1 MPVEIR
7 PQKVE
12 PVSASSL
19 TELIQNYFMDVY
31 NVCFRVLGR
40 PQDAE
45 DATQETFLS
54 LLRTREKLAAAQSLR
69 AWVLTIARNTSISM
83 LRARRPAASLPES
96 VADAPPIRSP
106 GDPERLDRALAALSE
121 EDRHLVQMRFLEGRS
136 PAEMALASGRSPGS
150 VATALCRALERLRS
164 VYHGGAP

>member
-7 PQKVE
+7 PRKVE

-19 TELIQNYFMDVY
+19 TELIQNCFMDVY

-54 LLRTREKLAAAQSLR
+54 IVRTREKLAEAQSLR
-69 AWVLTIARNTSISM
+69 AWVLAIARNTAISM
-83 LRARRPAASLPES
+83 LRSRRPASALPES
-96 VADAPPIRSP
+96 VAAAPPIREP
-106 GDPERLDRALAALSE
+106 GDPERLSQALASLSE
-121 EDRHLVQMRFLEGRS
+121 DERHLVQMRFLEGKS
-136 PAEMALASGRSPGS
+136 PAEMALACGRNQGS
-150 VATALCRALERLRS
+150 VATALCRALERLREH
-164 VYHGGAP
+164 YHGASR

>member
-7 PQKVE
+7 PQKVD

-54 LLRTREKLAAAQSLR
+54 LFRTREKLAAAQSIR
-69 AWVLTIARNTSISM
+69 AWVLTIARNTSISI
-83 LRARRPAASLPES
+83 LRARRPAATLPDS
-96 VADAPPIRSP
+96 IADAPPIRDL
-106 GDPERLDRALAALSE
+106 GDPERLGRALASLPE
-121 EDRHLVQMRFLEGRS
+121 EDRHLVQMRFLEGKS
-136 PAEMALASGRSPGS
+136 PAEMALESGRNPGS
-150 VATALCRALERLRS
+150 VATALCRALRRLRDL
-164 VYHGGAP
+164 YHGGVR